1 MARAMGFMLA
11 LLLIGCKGHISR
23 EALKNLNGYWEIS
36 RVEAADGQ
44 EKTYSLNPTIDYIQ
58 LQGDRGFRK
67 KVQPRAD
74 GTYDTSNDA
83 IFFTVQ
89 EKQGAFFMVYQGE
102 DSEWSEQLIQLNEKA
117 FGVVNEQNIIYRY
130 RRYQPIETHP

>member
-1 MARAMGFMLA
+1 MGFMLA
-11 LLLIGCKGHISR
+11 LLLTGCKGHISR

-36 RVEAADGQ
+36 RVEAADGK

-58 LQGDRGFRK
+58 LQGDHGFRK
-67 KVQPRAD
+67 KVQPRSD
-74 GTYDTSNDA
+74 GTFDTSNDA

-102 DSEWSEQLIQLNEKA
+102 DSEWSEQLIQLSEKA
-117 FGVVNEQNIIYRY
+117 FGVVNEQNITYRY
-130 RRYQPIETHP
+130 RRYQPVETHP